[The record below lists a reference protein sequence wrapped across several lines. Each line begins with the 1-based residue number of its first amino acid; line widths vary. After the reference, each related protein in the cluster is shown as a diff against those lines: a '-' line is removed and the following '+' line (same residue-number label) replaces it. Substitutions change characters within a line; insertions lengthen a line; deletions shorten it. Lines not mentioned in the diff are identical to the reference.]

1 MQALDPMWKV
11 ERLADPTHLGK
22 AQFRKS
28 NSAKFSES
36 MFPGRTRLM
45 RAHSQ
50 KIFSQDLKAR
60 SSLIFKDLMKLHNG
74 NMDIITKRLPAVL
87 DAIVS
92 CYSGDC
98 SKCKQHSVVCSRGDS
113 NNWWTRSLFDRSKSV
128 RKSDNRKGQLDPTLH
143 RPRGDNQPQD
153 HLY

>member
-1 MQALDPMWKV
+1 MWKV

-28 NSAKFSES
+28 NSTKFSES
-36 MFPGRTRLM
+36 IFPCRIRLM

-74 NMDIITKRLPAVL
+74 NMDIISKRVSAVL
-87 DAIVS
+87 DATVS

-98 SKCKQHSVVCSRGDS
+98 SKCKQHSVVCSGGDS
-113 NNWWTRSLFDRSKSV
+113 NNWWTRSMFLSANKV
-128 RKSDNRKGQLDPTLH
+128 HGLQMT
-143 RPRGDNQPQD
+143 
-153 HLY
+153 

>member
-1 MQALDPMWKV
+1 MTKHIGDQLTSQGILVKHATTDGDGTGDKGIQEAMHALYPTWKV

-28 NSAKFSES
+28 HSAKFSES

-50 KIFSQDLKAR
+50 KIFSQDLKAQ

-87 DAIVS
+87 NATVL
-92 CYSGDC
+92 C
-98 SKCKQHSVVCSRGDS
+98 
-113 NNWWTRSLFDRSKSV
+113 
-128 RKSDNRKGQLDPTLH
+128 
-143 RPRGDNQPQD
+143 
-153 HLY
+153 